1 MKSIKL
7 YLKLFLVLILPVCLC
22 SCRPVGK
29 SDTYHI
35 IGESSQSFKGKA
47 ILAKLDL
54 VTNKKQIVDSANI
67 VRGRFSF
74 KGSVETPYLHSIF
87 INDIKT
93 GINFFLENSLI
104 EIDFDTTKLDIPVIK
119 GSREDSLF
127 RRYSLDEIFEKK
139 AGMEIMTKFPEYTF
153 SAFTAYYQF
162 QINEFTRDTM
172 ETILNN
178 FSIEVKR
185 SAYYEHLVKLY
196 ESIKLSA
203 PGEKAPNF
211 KIKNQ
216 AGSEIEL
223 TDFHGKYLMLDFWA
237 SWCAPCRAENP
248 KILEVYN
255 RFKNT
260 NFTILSVSVDESK
273 ENWIKAIN
281 DDQINDWNHA
291 SNLEGWDEISKLY
304 GVRAIPQN
312 FLIDPDGIIIAKN
325 ISMEELNAI
334 LENSKSSVKSLD

>member
-1 MKSIKL
+1 MAYKPYFDFLISSLRLSHEYFKSHYMIKFVL
-7 YLKLFLVLILPVCLC
+7 YLKIFLALLLSVCIYSCKPVAN
-22 SCRPVGK
+22 
-29 SDTYHI
+29 SDTYQI
-35 IGESSQSFKGKA
+35 IGKSKQAFTGKA

-54 VTNKKQIVDSANI
+54 VTNKRLIIDSTKI
-67 VRGRFSF
+67 EDGEFSF
-74 KGSVETPYLHSIF
+74 KGSVETPYLHTIF
-87 INDIKT
+87 INDNNN
-93 GINFFLENSLI
+93 GIHFFLENSLI
-104 EIDFDTTKLDIPVIK
+104 KIDYDTNRLEMANIE

-127 RRYSLDEIFEKK
+127 RKYTLDELFERE
-139 AGMEIMTKFPEYTF
+139 AGMEIMTNFPEYTF

-216 AGSEIEL
+216 AGGEIEL
-223 TDFHGKYLMLDFWA
+223 TDFHGKYLLLDFWA
-237 SWCAPCRAENP
+237 SWCAPCRTENP
-248 KILEVYN
+248 KILELYN

-281 DDQINDWNHA
+281 YDQINDWNHA
-291 SNLEGWDEISKLY
+291 SNLIGWDEI
-304 GVRAIPQN
+304 
-312 FLIDPDGIIIAKN
+312 
-325 ISMEELNAI
+325 
-334 LENSKSSVKSLD
+334 

>member
-1 MKSIKL
+1 M
-7 YLKLFLVLILPVCLC
+7 YLNILLALLLSVCIY
-22 SCRPVGK
+22 SCNRTGD
-29 SDTYHI
+29 SDTYQI
-35 IGESSQSFKGKA
+35 IGKGKQA
-47 ILAKLDL
+47 FTGNVVLAKLDL
-54 VTNKKQIVDSANI
+54 VKNKRLIVDSTNI
-67 VRGRFSF
+67 RDGNFSF
-74 KGSVETPYLHSIF
+74 QGSVETPYLHTISI
-87 INDIKT
+87 NNNKN
-93 GINFFLENSLI
+93 GIHFFLENSII
-104 EIDFDTTKLDIPVIK
+104 EIDYDTNRLEMSSIK

-127 RRYSLDEIFEKK
+127 RKYTFDEIFEKGV
-139 AGMEIMTKFPEYTF
+139 GMEIMTKFPDYTF

-162 QINEFTRDTM
+162 QINEITRDTM
-172 ETILNN
+172 EIILNN
-178 FSIEVKR
+178 YTEEVKR

-203 PGEKAPNF
+203 PGEKSPNF
-211 KIKNQ
+211 RVKSL

-223 TDFHGKYLMLDFWA
+223 TDFHGKYLLLDFWA

-312 FLIDPDGIIIAKN
+312 FLIDPEGIIMAKN
-325 ISMEELNAI
+325 ISMEALNSI
-334 LENSKSSVKSLD
+334 LEKSISSVKSID

>member
-1 MKSIKL
+1 
-7 YLKLFLVLILPVCLC
+7 
-22 SCRPVGK
+22 
-29 SDTYHI
+29 
-35 IGESSQSFKGKA
+35 
-47 ILAKLDL
+47 
-54 VTNKKQIVDSANI
+54 
-67 VRGRFSF
+67 
-74 KGSVETPYLHSIF
+74 
-87 INDIKT
+87 
-93 GINFFLENSLI
+93 
-104 EIDFDTTKLDIPVIK
+104 
-119 GSREDSLF
+119 
-127 RRYSLDEIFEKK
+127 
-139 AGMEIMTKFPEYTF
+139 
-153 SAFTAYYQF
+153 
-162 QINEFTRDTM
+162 M

-237 SWCAPCRAENP
+237 SWCAPCRVENP

-281 DDQINDWNHA
+281 DDLINDWNHA

-334 LENSKSSVKSLD
+334 MENSKSSVKSLD